1 MPTFT
6 FLIGST
12 DPEVYS
18 LTDDVE
24 RPDGNIPLDRVIE
37 LAGQDPIWA
46 NRGKAIQG
54 YAQLEYSLCRLLE
67 FWGDM
72 SNVTAS
78 TVFYKIVSTS
88 ARISILEK
96 LLHRK
101 HGSTFNLF
109 WNSLVKEL
117 RQIDTER
124 NEIVHW
130 LSAANSI
137 LNDKNVLLVGVTLI
151 PPASVGDNQATPLR
165 ITSKDLNAF
174 EKKCDEFARLLAMF
188 AAVCKPLEGF
198 TPELQSTWRGIF
210 QQPLVYP
217 LPAGHPLFQMPKAP
231 DSQPQSSQAS
241 VPPASWWFPVPW
253 FPAP

>member
-1 MPTFT
+1 MSTFT

-18 LTDDVE
+18 LTDGVE
-24 RPDGNIPLDRVIE
+24 RSDGNIPLDKVIE
-37 LAGQDPIWA
+37 LAEQDPIWSS
-46 NRGKAIQG
+46 RGKAIQG

-78 TVFYKIVSTS
+78 TVFYKIVSTA

-109 WNSLVKEL
+109 WNSLIKEL
-117 RQIDTER
+117 RQIDLKR

-130 LSAANSI
+130 LAAANAI
-137 LNDKNVLLVGVTLI
+137 LNDKKVLLVGVTLI
-151 PPASVGDNQATPLR
+151 PPASVGDNQGQPLR
-165 ITSKDLNAF
+165 ITSNDLKVF

-188 AAVCKPLEGF
+188 AAVSKPLEGF
-198 TPELQSTWRGIF
+198 TPELGSAWRGIF

-217 LPAGHPLFQMPKAP
+217 LPEDHLLFRTPPVP
-231 DSQPQSSQAS
+231 DTQPQS
-241 VPPASWWFPVPW
+241 
-253 FPAP
+253 